1 MEIFIISS
9 GMLAVALC
17 LNLIGSVLKYRTGT
31 PNELIA
37 FILTAISFLIWCL
50 IGAWKSVGIC
60 YGSAFWFEVLFSNG
74 FSLGL
79 PTAGLAITGWDI
91 LHGIHRFRKNRRAGN
106 GKEKA
111 AK

>member
-17 LNLIGSVLKYRTGT
+17 LNVVGSVLKYRTGT

-37 FILTAISFLIWCL
+37 FILTAISFCIWCL
-50 IGAWKSVGIC
+50 IGAWKNIDTY
-60 YGSAFWFEVLFSNG
+60 YGSAFWYEVLFKNG

-79 PTAGLAITGWDI
+79 PTAGFAITGWDI
-91 LHGIHRFRKNRRAGN
+91 FHGIHRFRKNRRAGK

-111 AK
+111 AT

>member
-1 MEIFIISS
+1 MKIFIISS

-37 FILTAISFLIWCL
+37 FILTVISFLIWCF
-50 IGAWKSVGIC
+50 IGAWKSAGTC
-60 YGSAFWFEVLFSNG
+60 YGFAFWFEVLFSNG
-74 FSLGL
+74 FSLGF
-79 PTAGLAITGWDI
+79 PTAGLAITDWDV
-91 LHGIHRFRKNRRAGN
+91 LHGVHRFRNNRRSGN